1 MTVQIKQDWWF
12 QIENEL
18 FFWYTFTHN
27 SLINLAS
34 EIGQDMRYN
43 EWDATIIDY
52 PWEYDVKGRAIKVL
66 RWMNWKLNY
75 LIQKWNK
82 KIWIIQSADVLEL
95 QEVDWMDTWLYIWEA
110 IEKKF
115 DQLEIE
121 WEKINLE
128 SFWKEEPEE

>member
-1 MTVQIKQDWWF
+1 MG
-12 QIENEL
+12 E
-18 FFWYTFTHN
+18 
-27 SLINLAS
+27 
-34 EIGQDMRYN
+34 DMRYN
-43 EWDATIIDY
+43 EWEATVIDY
-52 PWEYDVKGRAIKVL
+52 PGEYDVKWWSIKVI

-82 KIWIIQSADVLEL
+82 KIWIIQSPDVLEL
-95 QEVDWMDTWLYIWEA
+95 QEVDWMDTWLYIGEA

-128 SFWKEEPEE
+128 TFWQEPQE

>member
-1 MTVQIKQDWWF
+1 
-12 QIENEL
+12 
-18 FFWYTFTHN
+18 
-27 SLINLAS
+27 
-34 EIGQDMRYN
+34 
-43 EWDATIIDY
+43 
-52 PWEYDVKGRAIKVL
+52 
-66 RWMNWKLNY
+66 MNWKLNY

-82 KIWIIQSADVLEL
+82 KIRIIQSPDVLEL

-128 SFWKEEPEE
+128 KFWEEASEE

>member
-18 FFWYTFTHN
+18 FFWYTYVHN

-34 EIGQDMRYN
+34 EMWEDMRYN
-43 EWDATIIDY
+43 EGEATVIDY
-52 PWEYDVKGRAIKVL
+52 PGEYDVKGWSIKVL

-82 KIWIIQSADVLEL
+82 KIWIIQSPDVLEL
-95 QEVDWMDTWLYIWEA
+95 QEVDWMDTWLYQGEA

-128 SFWKEEPEE
+128 TFWQEEPEE